1 MIFRLISDEKREL
14 VFLVIYSAGYVGFL
28 ELVGERLISVQ
39 YAVFSVHCSEK
50 LWGFLSDFSESVRKI
65 GQQES

>member
-1 MIFRLISDEKREL
+1 MIL
-14 VFLVIYSAGYVGFL
+14 VTYSAGYVVFL
-28 ELVGERLISVQ
+28 ELVGERLISVE
-39 YAVFSVHCSEK
+39 YALFSVHCSEK